1 MTRVSSS
8 FKVAV
13 SWLLRPAVDPLTRG
27 GAVALA
33 GLRILV
39 GALWLFNV
47 VWKRPPDF
55 GKAADRGLYR
65 FTKDAVDHPVFPPY
79 SWLVEHLVLP
89 HFTPFGYGVLAAETA
104 LAVLLLTGTLVRLA
118 ALLGVAQS
126 LAIGLSVARTPGEWP
141 WSYWML
147 IGIHVVLLLT
157 AAGSVAA
164 VDAVRGASIAG
175 RGADTARRLVGG
187 WGAVLALTALWAVT
201 RSAGEDFLASRGTTL
216 EGTGLSVSLGSYN
229 LLGAL
234 VLGAVAVLMLL
245 AAALRRR
252 EFAWGAAVV
261 AALAAVTLYAQLSR
275 TDVWLGGSNTSAALF
290 LCAAVVSSVTA
301 GRLGSSRHQPSTRET
316 LHA

>member
-1 MTRVSSS
+1 MVTVTRVSSS
-8 FKVAV
+8 PKAAV
-13 SWLLRPAVDPLTRG
+13 SWLLRPAVDPITRG

-39 GALWLFNV
+39 GALWLYNV

-65 FTKDAVDHPVFPPY
+65 FTMDAVDHPVFPPY

-126 LAIGLSVARTPGEWP
+126 LAIGLSVAQTPGEWP

-164 VDAVRGASIAG
+164 VDAVRGASVAG

-187 WGAVLALTALWAVT
+187 WGAVLALTALWALAL
-201 RSAGEDFLASRGTTL
+201 SAGKDLLASRGATL
-216 EGTGLSVSLGSYN
+216 GGPGLSVRVSWAYSVR
-229 LLGAL
+229 AARAAT
-234 VLGAVAVLMLL
+234 AVA
-245 AAALRRR
+245 AHASSRRR
-252 EFAWGAAVV
+252 STAASSISTAT
-261 AALAAVTLYAQLSR
+261 AA
-275 TDVWLGGSNTSAALF
+275 SARAP
-290 LCAAVVSSVTA
+290 T
-301 GRLGSSRHQPSTRET
+301 RL
-316 LHA
+316 